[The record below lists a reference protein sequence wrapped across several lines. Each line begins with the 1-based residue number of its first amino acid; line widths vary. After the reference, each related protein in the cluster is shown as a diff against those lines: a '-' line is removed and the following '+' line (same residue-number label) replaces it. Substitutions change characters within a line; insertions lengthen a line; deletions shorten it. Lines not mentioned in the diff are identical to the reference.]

1 MRIGIAQLIC
11 LVVGIFM
18 LSLGGGFIGGRL
30 AVQKHATPLSA
41 APARVAEETK
51 PSLAEGMP
59 ETSPAK
65 PDQTTRDEA
74 DTLEQPPAPA
84 PKKPDVSPKE
94 IPKPTSRPSTQTRNT
109 TDTRARVIKE
119 ASEPHSSNYAV
130 QVLSTQNLND
140 ARLAE
145 RTLKAKGFPAQIFE
159 VDLGDKGKW
168 YRVYVGPYKS
178 EAEAGWVAKDV
189 RSNPGFQKSFVKF
202 LEWGKDFSEPFE
214 RKESG
219 K

>member
-1 MRIGIAQLIC
+1 
-11 LVVGIFM
+11 M
-18 LSLGGGFIGGRL
+18 LGGRL
-30 AVQKHATPLSA
+30 AVQKHAAPLSA
-41 APARVAEETK
+41 APARVAEEAK
-51 PSLAEGMP
+51 PSLAEGVP
-59 ETSPAK
+59 ETSPA
-65 PDQTTRDEA
+65 PLDQTTRDEA
-74 DTLEQPPAPA
+74 DTPEQQPTPA
-84 PKKPDVSPKE
+84 PKKT
-94 IPKPTSRPSTQTRNT
+94 PKPVSTPSTQTPNT
-109 TDTRARVIKE
+109 TGTKARVIKE
-119 ASEPHSSNYAV
+119 ASESLRSNYAV
-130 QVLSTQNLND
+130 QVLSTQNLTD

-145 RTLKAKGFPAQIFE
+145 RTFKAKGFPAQVFE

-189 RSNPGFQKSFVKF
+189 RANPEFQKSFVKF